1 MSYLNEEITINNYTN
16 ILSKKDNIEHE
27 EAIIKQIYILI
38 LKQADSYFEKNK
50 DLSDYSISWDIK
62 EDIEV
67 FPRDLPINASLT
79 SFKDIINNMV
89 FIDKE
94 KYLSQPVITKR
105 KINNLLNQHETI
117 NIQQV
122 KNDIDL
128 NQASSYE
135 TDLFKWNNKQIRKY
149 DLSSILHSLNSVLNY
164 KKNKIFNLNFLDVY
178 HNDRE
183 DSLLFNSTENIFYM
197 NNTKIKEIELN
208 NLNAIIKHQQHKISS
223 EINKN
228 NVFILDS
235 LYDIISFEIYQ
246 HPVVCE
252 NALIEGLKNNNELFM
267 IKKEKGLLNRIV
279 NSSEQNK
286 IKNRL

>member
-1 MSYLNEEITINNYTN
+1 MSYLNEEITINNYKN
-16 ILSKKDNIEHE
+16 ILSQKDNIEHE
-27 EAIIKQIYILI
+27 EAIVKQIYILI
-38 LKQADSYFEKNK
+38 LKQAKSYFQDNK
-50 DLSDYSISWDIK
+50 DSSDYSISWDIK

-67 FPRDLPINASLT
+67 FPKDLPIKSSLT
-79 SFKDIINNMV
+79 SFKDLINNMI

-94 KYLSQPVITKR
+94 KYLSQNIITKNEV
-105 KINNLLNQHETI
+105 NNLLKQSKKI

-122 KNDIDL
+122 QNDTDL
-128 NQASSYE
+128 NQVLSYKI
-135 TDLFKWNNKQIRKY
+135 DLFDWNNKQIRKY
-149 DLSSILHSLNSVLNY
+149 DLSSILRSLNSVLNY

-183 DSLLFNSTENIFYM
+183 DLLLFNPTKNIFYI
-197 NNTKIKEIELN
+197 NNTKTKETELN
-208 NLNAIIKHQQHKISS
+208 NLNTIIKDQKHKISS
-223 EINKN
+223 TINEN

>member
-38 LKQADSYFEKNK
+38 LKQADSYLKKNK

-62 EDIEV
+62 EDLEI
-67 FPRDLPINASLT
+67 FPRDLPIYASLT
-79 SFKDIINNMV
+79 TFKDVINNMI

-94 KYLSQPVITKR
+94 KYLSQPVITNKTV
-105 KINNLLNQHETI
+105 NNLLNQKEIIDT
-117 NIQQV
+117 QQIH
-122 KNDIDL
+122 NDIDL
-128 NQASSYE
+128 NQVFSYE
-135 TDLFKWNNKQIRKY
+135 TDLLKWNNNQIRKD
-149 DLSSILHSLNSVLNY
+149 DLSSVLQTLNSILNY
-164 KKNKIFNLNFLDVY
+164 KRNKIFNLNFLNIY

-208 NLNAIIKHQQHKISS
+208 NLNAIIKHQKHKISS
-223 EINKN
+223 KINKN
-228 NVFILDS
+228 NIFILDS

-267 IKKEKGLLNRIV
+267 IKKEKGLLSRIV

>member
-164 KKNKIFNLNFLDVY
+164 KKNKIFNLNFLDIY

-223 EINKN
+223 KINKN